1 MSVVWTSL
9 TILGLIFLVAL
20 LAVMLW
26 SGAWRRYPFLL
37 LYLFAALTA
46 EALDLLLYARI
57 GNVHS
62 PVYFNTYYT
71 GDMVL
76 HGLILTMVLFLIR
89 EALVGNHSPDLSAF
103 AIFACGIAFVAATL
117 YMLYTGA
124 GSFFPLSR
132 NLSFVEEVLNFVLWT
147 ILIRNRSRDVV
158 LLLVSAGLGI
168 QVTGE
173 VIGRSVRMYVVSPSV
188 SWLPDALVMIC
199 QLFALYVWYRAFAAY
214 RRQHAVPRQQTSLAS

>member
-1 MSVVWTSL
+1 VSLVWTSL
-9 TILGLIFLVAL
+9 TILGLILLVVL
-20 LAVMLW
+20 LAVMLR

-46 EALDLLLYARI
+46 ESLDLLLYARI
-57 GNVHS
+57 GSVHS
-62 PVYFNTYYT
+62 LIYINTYYT

-89 EALVGNHSPDLSAF
+89 EALVGTRSPNLSAF
-103 AIFACGIAFVAATL
+103 AILACGIAFVAATL

-132 NLSFVEEVLNFVLWT
+132 NLSFVEEVLNFILWAV
-147 ILIRNRSRDVV
+147 LIRNRSRDVV

-173 VIGRSVRMYVVSPSV
+173 VIGRTLRMYVASPSV
-188 SWLPDALVMIC
+188 AWLPDALVMIC
-199 QLFALYVWYRAFAAY
+199 QLFALYVWYRGFAAY
-214 RRQHAVPRQQTSLAS
+214 RRQHAAASPQTSLAG

>member
-1 MSVVWTSL
+1 VSLVWTAL
-9 TILGLIFLVAL
+9 AVGGVILLGVL
-20 LAVMLW
+20 LAVMLR
-26 SGAWRRYPFLL
+26 SNAWRRYPFLL
-37 LYLFAALTA
+37 LYLFAAFVSQSLN
-46 EALDLLLYARI
+46 LVLYARL
-57 GNVHS
+57 GTVHS

-89 EALVGNHSPDLSAF
+89 EALVGSRAPDTSAM
-103 AIFACGIAFVAATL
+103 AIVVCGVAFVSATL
-117 YMLYTGA
+117 YLLYSGA
-124 GSFFPLSR
+124 GSFYPLSR

-147 ILIRNRSRDVV
+147 VLIKNRSRDVV

-173 VIGRSVRMYVVSPSV
+173 VIGRTVRMYATAPLIA
-188 SWLPDALVMIC
+188 WLPSALVMIC

-214 RRQHAVPRQQTSLAS
+214 RRQHAAARPQTSMAG